1 MNNKIIKYILI
12 FNMYFIDYLPG
23 QNTPKNLVL
32 NPSFEIN
39 LGCPSTLGQIGKAK
53 GWFEAD
59 SGIKM
64 SSDYFNSCSS
74 NPDYIIPYTGLGYQN
89 PRSGN
94 AFGGF
99 FLYSRFKPNYP
110 QKYICEYISGSIN
123 KLQNNKNYS
132 VVYYINKCNQSHFG
146 TLDTFVSIN
155 KCGLRFSSDSL
166 LFNSDVFN
174 TKNYFSYNKTPHIEH
189 KGALLSD
196 TLNWMEIKGVY
207 KASGNEKYFT
217 IGNFYPDSLTQTDP
231 YQWGNKIIVTS
242 YYFLDDVSVVEL
254 PTIQFKR
261 SALKD
266 SVCQGDSLRWG
277 ISTNLWWPKMKLGL
291 YNAQNQ
297 LLKTVYDSSLSFKP
311 TVSGKYYLKL
321 LYDSAAQYAPAF
333 DEAGFVDSTNIF
345 IKSEAACLV
354 GFEDVLADAEKID
367 LYFADGKIIFKNLHE
382 RFAVASSAAPSATV
396 SSAAPS
402 ATVSSAVLDLT
413 MEATLQMKAIDGKII
428 FKTPLIRKQNEYTI
442 GHKLQK
448 GFYFVEVI
456 YQGQSIKR
464 KKVLATAD

>member
-1 MNNKIIKYILI
+1 MKSFFIFVHSILCLNFSLAQI
-12 FNMYFIDYLPG
+12 AHENI
-23 QNTPKNLVL
+23 VI
-32 NPSFEIN
+32 NPSLEDIY
-39 LGCPSTLGQIGKAK
+39 GCPTTFGQIGKAK

-59 SGIKM
+59 SGTYM
-64 SSDYFNSCSS
+64 SSDYNNVCSIGIGYKVPNTS
-74 NPDYIIPYTGLGYQN
+74 YGFQQPRTG
-89 PRSGN
+89 S

-99 FLYSRFKPNYP
+99 FLYDKIKSINLYRYLSEN
-110 QKYICEYISGSIN
+110 ISGSLKN
-123 KLQNNKNYS
+123 KLKINSHYS
-132 VVYYINKCNQSHFG
+132 VTFYINKCNKSNFSII
-146 TLDTFVSIN
+146 DTFLSVS

-166 LFNSDVFN
+166 LFNSDVYN
-174 TKNYFSYNKTPHIEH
+174 TKNYFAYTPPPHIEH
-189 KGALLSD
+189 KGGLLSD

-207 KASGNEKYFT
+207 KATGNEKYFT
-217 IGNFYPDSLTQTDP
+217 IGNFYPDSLTQTEP
-231 YQWGNKIIVTS
+231 YVWGNKYGVRS

-261 SALKD
+261 DALKD
-266 SVCQGDSLRWG
+266 SICQGDSLRWG
-277 ISTNLWWPKMKLGL
+277 ISTNMWWPKMKLGL

-297 LLKTVYDSSLSFKP
+297 LVKTVYDSSLSFKP

-345 IKSEAACLV
+345 IKSAAACLV

-367 LYFADGKIIFKNLHE
+367 LYYSDGKIIFKNLHE

-402 ATVSSAVLDLT
+402 ATVSSAALDLT
-413 MEATLQMKAIDGKII
+413 MGATLQMKAIDGKII